1 MDQELAEYFF
11 AEAVR
16 TFDFLVK
23 DYSFAPPDLEV
34 NNKIDFATVTFTGK
48 NLAVECILDEREA
61 DITCKIARVINGKK
75 TTHYAVDENGVRV
88 REGLF
93 HLLQRRG
100 VRERLFTATGDLE
113 LRDKIKTT
121 LSDFAQMLKK
131 HGQDILAN
139 SPGALG

>member
-1 MDQELAEYFF
+1 MDQGLAEYFF
-11 AEAVR
+11 AAAAR

-23 DYSFAPPDLEV
+23 DYSFAPPDLEL

-75 TTHYAVDENGVRV
+75 TSDYAVDENGVRV

-100 VRERLFTATGDLE
+100 VRERLFTSTGDLKLHDE
-113 LRDKIKTT
+113 IKTT

-131 HGQDILAN
+131 HGGDILAD
-139 SPGALG
+139 SPDALA

>member
-11 AEAVR
+11 AAAAR

-23 DYSFAPPDLEV
+23 EYSFASPDLEV
-34 NNKIDFATVTFTGK
+34 NNKIDFATVTFMGK

-61 DITCKIARVINGKK
+61 DITCKIARVIDGKK

-100 VRERLFTATGDLE
+100 VRERLFTSTGDLKLHDE
-113 LRDKIKTT
+113 IKTT

-131 HGQDILAN
+131 HGGDILAD
-139 SPGALG
+139 SPAALA

>member
-1 MDQELAEYFF
+1 MDQQLAEYFF
-11 AEAVR
+11 AEAAG

-34 NNKIDFATVTFTGK
+34 NNKIDFATVTFMGK

-75 TTHYAVDENGVRV
+75 TSDYAVDENGVRV

-100 VRERLFTATGDLE
+100 VRERLFTKTGNLE
-113 LRDKIKTT
+113 LHDKIKTT
-121 LSDFAQMLKK
+121 LSDFAQMLKE
-131 HGQDILAN
+131 HGGDILAD
-139 SPGALG
+139 SPGALA

>member
-1 MDQELAEYFF
+1 MDQQLAEYFF
-11 AEAVR
+11 AEAAR

-23 DYSFAPPDLEV
+23 HYSFAPPELEV
-34 NNKIDFATVTFTGK
+34 NNRINFATVTFMGK

-61 DITCKIARVINGKK
+61 DITCKIARVIDGKK

-100 VRERLFTATGDLE
+100 VRERLFTSTGDLKLHDE
-113 LRDKIKTT
+113 IKTT
-121 LSDFAQMLKK
+121 LGDFAQMLKK
-131 HGQDILAN
+131 HGGDILAD
-139 SPGALG
+139 SPGALA